1 MLSECSDTPTDFSE
15 DLRTLDDLTG
25 RQHGRRED
33 SDLTLRMR
41 KERHSK
47 STDHQAP
54 LFKVDAIEKTAS
66 PRQGGSMDDLVR
78 EIKQMTIKKPDPY
91 VSPHQD
97 IAARSAVVE
106 IKLNDRAISKKHSAS
121 THRSRKSQW

>member
-1 MLSECSDTPTDFSE
+1 MLIPTQAHEPRPSDLTVLSECSDTPTDFSE

-33 SDLTLRMR
+33 SDLTHKAREVR
-41 KERHSK
+41 DTGSAHHRV
-47 STDHQAP
+47 P
-54 LFKVDAIEKTAS
+54 LFKVDGIEKTPS

-97 IAARSAVVE
+97 TAANPGLQDVS
-106 IKLNDRAISKKHSAS
+106 
-121 THRSRKSQW
+121 